1 MCLEYLFKGINII
14 RNRSNRVS
22 DINTNNNDLYDNE
35 NCLPNYVSTIYFD
48 NQIRHLLSDEVSIYV
63 IEMYLKR
70 LDMRNLEEIYRKLHC
85 IIIDDDN
92 LSHSQFIRIN
102 DVCFIIYRIA
112 EELSNYNSIQMS
124 RRLDSESSDD

>member
-1 MCLEYLFKGINII
+1 MCLEYFFKRTNINI
-14 RNRSNRVS
+14 NRSNRVS
-22 DINTNNNDLYDNE
+22 DVNIHNNELYSSE
-35 NCLPNYVSTIYFD
+35 NYLPNYVSTIYFD

-63 IEMYLKR
+63 VEIYLKR
-70 LDMRNLEEIYRKLHC
+70 LDMRNLEDIYRKLHC

-102 DVCFIIYRIA
+102 EVCFIIYRIA

-124 RRLDSESSDD
+124 RRLESESSDD